1 MEWRFPYAQ
10 APLLPDKTKELKH
23 GGYVHAV
30 SPYSLAWNGDNYYLI
45 GFSEK
50 HGSISNFRADRMTNL
65 KLMDEEAV
73 PLPEGFS
80 VSEYCAKLFLMVGG
94 KEETVEI
101 LCDNAVMN
109 NIIDRFGEQVQT
121 EVVDNAHFKATVS
134 VIPGSTF
141 YAWIF
146 NYAGKM
152 KLLSPVSVVLD
163 FQKMLKAF

>member
-23 GGYVHAV
+23 GGYVYAV

-50 HGSISNFRADRMTNL
+50 HGSISNFRVDRMTNL

-94 KEETVEI
+94 KEETVDI
-101 LCDNAVMN
+101 LTLAQLAAEKV
-109 NIIDRFGEQVQT
+109 
-121 EVVDNAHFKATVS
+121 
-134 VIPGSTF
+134 
-141 YAWIF
+141 
-146 NYAGKM
+146 M
-152 KLLSPVSVVLD
+152 KLGKELWTKVNSYFERGS
-163 FQKMLKAF
+163 

>member
-23 GGYVHAV
+23 GGYVYAV

-50 HGSISNFRADRMTNL
+50 HGSISNFRVDRMTNL

-101 LCDNAVMN
+101 PLRQCRD
-109 NIIDRFGEQVQT
+109 EQY
-121 EVVDNAHFKATVS
+121 H
-134 VIPGSTF
+134 
-141 YAWIF
+141 
-146 NYAGKM
+146 
-152 KLLSPVSVVLD
+152 
-163 FQKMLKAF
+163 